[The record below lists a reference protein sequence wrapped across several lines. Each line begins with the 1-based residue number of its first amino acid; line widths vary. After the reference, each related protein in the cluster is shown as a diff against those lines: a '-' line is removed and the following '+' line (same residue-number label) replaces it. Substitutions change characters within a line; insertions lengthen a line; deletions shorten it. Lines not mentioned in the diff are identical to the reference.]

1 MQNMRAPFGAAILYL
16 AIAAALAALGGG
28 WLALGRIDPLFL
40 LPGLGWATFAGLAVH
55 RGGWRQALGWA
66 AALTILSALLV
77 LLLAVPGTDMPWG
90 AWGLSFSG
98 ALLLLLGWQ
107 SAAAWLTRRAAARWL
122 RCILGIAG
130 AIIWLQAMG
139 RALPYAYDIAPP
151 PAKARVALM
160 SALPLGGQMA
170 SFGADARLGAPV
182 APSALYSALAREF
195 ALRPLPD
202 LADGAGQET
211 LLLIQPAALPPADLV
226 AIDAHVRGGASALI
240 LADGLYSAA
249 LQHGGLH
256 GANGGANAA
265 PVTSLLTPLLHHWG
279 LELDAPAG
287 LVARGVL
294 VDVDGQRLHLFSPGR
309 FRLMASDGAC
319 RLHPSAYIADCRIGA
334 GRAILVSDADMV
346 DAALWRAGAGAL
358 AERSGNARWLAARL
372 AMLSGARPAGA
383 WARPVWRR

>member
-170 SFGADARLGAPV
+170 SFGADARRGGDDVRCRA
-182 APSALYSALAREF
+182 
-195 ALRPLPD
+195 
-202 LADGAGQET
+202 AGVIGPRT
-211 LLLIQPAALPPADLV
+211 
-226 AIDAHVRGGASALI
+226 RSCGGASAYVAFGEGVNAVLAQRV
-240 LADGLYSAA
+240 ADGRW
-249 LQHGGLH
+249 Q
-256 GANGGANAA
+256 
-265 PVTSLLTPLLHHWG
+265 
-279 LELDAPAG
+279 
-287 LVARGVL
+287 
-294 VDVDGQRLHLFSPGR
+294 
-309 FRLMASDGAC
+309 ASYD
-319 RLHPSAYIADCRIGA
+319 
-334 GRAILVSDADMV
+334 
-346 DAALWRAGAGAL
+346 
-358 AERSGNARWLAARL
+358 RWLAPAL
-372 AMLSGARPAGA
+372 GAATAPTPSYGRAA
-383 WARPVWRR
+383 S